1 MGTTPEVSGPAGG
14 GRSSGRNA
22 LPIVAIVAGALVGV
36 VSPVAVAA
44 VARRTKREL
53 DASAAR
59 QRAALDAERE
69 RLKTTLQAEG
79 ERQARETERGLLDR
93 GTVLISEFRDALA
106 DVTLDA
112 RGRPVVTDRWR
123 RAVHGLAAFRGRLLM
138 WFDENYEIV
147 EAFDGVTALT
157 AWGACWAAEV
167 RAGERKVKLTRS
179 QHGNGSAA
187 LGTPQ
192 GFCLEDVDVRHL
204 RYVVAARAH
213 LRT

>member
-1 MGTTPEVSGPAGG
+1 M
-14 GRSSGRNA
+14 
-22 LPIVAIVAGALVGV
+22 

-44 VARRTKREL
+44 VARRSKREL

-69 RLKTTLQAEG
+69 RLNTTLQAEG
-79 ERQARETERGLLDR
+79 ERQRRETERGLLDR

-112 RGRPVVTDRWR
+112 RGRPVATDRWR
-123 RAVHGLAAFRGRLLM
+123 RTVHALAAFRGRLLM

-167 RAGERKVKLTRS
+167 RAGERKVKLTRVQEGNGAAGLGA
-179 QHGNGSAA
+179 QHGFS
-187 LGTPQ
+187 
-192 GFCLEDVDVRHL
+192 LEDVDVRHL

-213 LRT
+213 LRG